1 MNAIILAHGSA
12 AETVARHTPNWAA
25 AFDALTF
32 ISPSDDPLPGSLPI
46 GLSCRN
52 GTGAIER
59 LLFAVALA
67 SHFPVAC
74 VMEYDALVFD
84 NAGRWRDYMKDH
96 LGAGGIVRD
105 FLDTTLWCSETFPNE
120 DPPDIFAAPTYGH
133 CPWIATGETW
143 WRLLTAGADY
153 QRGFPDRWLALAA
166 LRANVALRGMDGAY
180 SRDRDFDAATAR
192 IARLRG
198 APAIH
203 GVKTEAEYAEIMR
216 PYSSKEEWGA
226 IADKALGKL
235 VSEVFAEEMGHRRT
249 SCPACD
255 GQGCDRCIPDEFSPV
270 DG

>member
-25 AFDALTF
+25 AFDSLTF

-67 SHFPVAC
+67 SHFPAC
-74 VMEYDALVFD
+74 AILEYDCLVFGLGPMFSSAKA
-84 NAGRWRDYMKDH
+84 NAQGQISEVTIG
-96 LGAGGIVRD
+96 L
-105 FLDTTLWCSETFPNE
+105 LDMGPMLLCSETFPNE
-120 DPPDIFAAPTYGH
+120 DPPAIFAAPTYGH

-203 GVKTEAEYAEIMR
+203 GVKTEAEYAEVMR
-216 PYSSKEEWGA
+216 EE
-226 IADKALGKL
+226 GK
-235 VSEVFAEEMGHRRT
+235 
-249 SCPACD
+249 
-255 GQGCDRCIPDEFSPV
+255 
-270 DG
+270 

>member
-1 MNAIILAHGSA
+1 MNAIILAHGKA
-12 AETVARHTPNWAA
+12 AETVARHTPNWSA
-25 AFDALTF
+25 AFDSLTF

-67 SHFPVAC
+67 SHFPAC
-74 VMEYDALVFD
+74 AILEYDCLVFPF
-84 NAGRWRDYMKDH
+84 RL
-96 LGAGGIVRD
+96 LGHTITLSQFHIGSGD
-105 FLDTTLWCSETFPNE
+105 LWCSEVFHNE
-120 DPPDIFAAPTYGH
+120 DHPDIFAAPTYGH

-166 LRANVALRGMDGAY
+166 LRANVALRGMDGSY
-180 SRDRDFDAATAR
+180 SRDRDFDAVAGR

-203 GVKTEAEYAEIMR
+203 GVKTAEE
-216 PYSSKEEWGA
+216 
-226 IADKALGKL
+226 
-235 VSEVFAEEMGHRRT
+235 FAEVMREEAIIEGGHPTSAFDAFRT
-249 SCPACD
+249 AMLESMLPKMP
-255 GQGCDRCIPDEFSPV
+255 GPSPV
-270 DG
+270 DE

>member
-59 LLFAVALA
+59 LLFAVAMA
-67 SHFPVAC
+67 SRFKGAC
-74 VMEYDALVFD
+74 CIMEYDAIVFWNTMFPPSGHWFD
-84 NAGRWRDYMKDH
+84 GENFTEP
-96 LGAGGIVRD
+96 L
-105 FLDTTLWCSETFPNE
+105 FCSETFPNE

-180 SRDRDFDAATAR
+180 SRDRGFDAATAR

-203 GVKTEAEYAEIMR
+203 GVKTEAEYAEIMQPSTGEILR
-216 PYSSKEEWGA
+216 RAGDVAIRAAAKMTRKE
-226 IADKALGKL
+226 GK
-235 VSEVFAEEMGHRRT
+235 
-249 SCPACD
+249 
-255 GQGCDRCIPDEFSPV
+255 
-270 DG
+270 